1 MARGFNGFPGGGN
14 IQALMQQAQKMQKEM
29 QRVQAE
35 AELFEAEGSA
45 GGGAVKVTANGK
57 NEILSV
63 VIKPE
68 AVDPADVEVLQDMI
82 RLATN
87 DALGKVRKNTEENLS
102 RVTGGM
108 NIPGLS

>member
-1 MARGFNGFPGGGN
+1 MARGFGGMPGGGN
-14 IQALMQQAQKMQKEM
+14 MQALLQQAQKMQKEM

-35 AELFEAEGSA
+35 AEVFEAEGSA

-63 VIKPE
+63 SIKPE
-68 AVDPADVEVLQDMI
+68 AVDPSDVEVLQDMI

-87 DALGKVRKNTEENLS
+87 DALSKVRKHTEESLS
-102 RVTGGM
+102 KVTGGM
-108 NIPGLS
+108 NIPGMF